1 MKKKAGKAKSGQL
14 RWIGIWATIWW
25 GISGLY
31 IVLVAWLAKD
41 YLSLFENIGWRLAI
55 QEVFIQHP
63 AVIWLLIFIVDMWLI
78 GGVVW
83 LRALK
88 QAKISY
94 KSAFRDLLL
103 TLRW

>member
-14 RWIGIWATIWW
+14 RLIGIWATTWW

-31 IVLVAWLAKD
+31 LVLVAWLAKD
-41 YLSLFENIGWRLAI
+41 FLSVHGNIGWWLAI
-55 QEVFIQHP
+55 QQSFIQHP
-63 AVIWLLIFIVDMWLI
+63 SLIWLLIFLVDGWLI

-94 KSAFRDLLL
+94 SEAFRDLFL